1 MPSSAIDG
9 NNLDFTFPKIAEE
22 AIATMKI
29 STASMA
35 SIALLAS
42 SANLVLARN
51 GRVLKSSKAGG
62 RGKGKWS
69 NRHDFASPV
78 SFHVQFSYHVN
89 LFLILAT
96 GSSSSTCGS
105 GLPAKDSMTPEAKC
119 DVFRAYH
126 DSEVYIAQ
134 NSDRR
139 ALAADDVDAKAAP
152 RILFPDTP
160 VLCEALAPLDPY
172 LCPGVPRIAK
182 ICTEPRIDTNRAVKE
197 RYCEPLFR
205 DICDDEE
212 RDECVRR
219 CIQYVSPIQ
228 GDCCGISEV
237 DCDDYPLGPGNSS
250 SGKGSKGSKG
260 GKGGKG
266 GKGSKS

>member
-1 MPSSAIDG
+1 
-9 NNLDFTFPKIAEE
+9 
-22 AIATMKI
+22 
-29 STASMA
+29 
-35 SIALLAS
+35 
-42 SANLVLARN
+42 
-51 GRVLKSSKAGG
+51 
-62 RGKGKWS
+62 
-69 NRHDFASPV
+69 
-78 SFHVQFSYHVN
+78 
-89 LFLILAT
+89 
-96 GSSSSTCGS
+96 
-105 GLPAKDSMTPEAKC
+105 MTPEAKC

-139 ALAADDVDAKAAP
+139 ALAADDVDAKAAA

-160 VLCEALAPLDPY
+160 VLCDAFDPLDPY
-172 LCPGVPRIAK
+172 LCPGGPRIAK
-182 ICTEPRIDTNRAVKE
+182 ICTEPRIDTNVAVKE

-237 DCDDYPLGPGNSS
+237 DCEDFPLGPGNSS
-250 SGKGSKGSKG
+250 SGKGSKGSGKGSKG

-266 GKGSKS
+266 GKSSKG